1 MGSEA
6 DHHYEVTLALDVSPE
21 SAQRLRAAWSS
32 LGGAV
37 DVRLDE
43 GAWICH
49 VHTDDIGAALDAAIE
64 VGRPRSIRVVDLHEA
79 PAPDLSQGIEFESA
93 DSFEVLAAPIGVVC
107 LAAGRGLSRAFHD
120 LRAQSV
126 VMVPAGVMPRLADL
140 VAAVDA
146 VPAAEVILLPNN
158 TTLVPLAEQVDGL
171 SEKAVVVV
179 PTRSMPQ
186 GLAAMMGYSL
196 QESVLDVAAEEMS
209 AAASSIVDAEVI
221 RAERDAR
228 VPFGRINQ
236 GDWVGV
242 ADGTVIV
249 ADPDLETAL
258 RQVVAG
264 IWLDGSERVTL
275 ITGEGARPV
284 ATKALEAWIG
294 DVHTGTQVVV
304 WEGGQPRSPYLVSI
318 E

>member
-1 MGSEA
+1 MDSA
-6 DHHYEVTLALDVSPE
+6 TDHRYEVTLALDAPDEAAE
-21 SAQRLRAAWSS
+21 SLRGAWKE
-32 LGGAV
+32 LGASV

-49 VHTDDIGAALDAAIE
+49 VHTDDIGAVIEAAIS
-64 VGRPRSIRVVDLHEA
+64 VGRPHSIRVVDLRDVGA
-79 PAPDLSQGIEFESA
+79 SRPRVGFERA
-93 DSFEVLAAPIGVVC
+93 ESFEVMAAPVGVVVV
-107 LAAGRGLSRAFHD
+107 AEGLGLIDAFRS
-120 LRAQSV
+120 LNAQSV
-126 VMVPAGVMPRLADL
+126 VIGTTPRLEDL

-146 VPAAEVILLPNN
+146 VPAPEVILLPNS

-171 SEKAVVVV
+171 SEKVVVVV
-179 PTRSMPQ
+179 PTRSIPQ

-196 QESVLDVAAEEMS
+196 QESSIYVAAEEMS

-221 RAERDAR
+221 HAERDAR
-228 VPFGRINQ
+228 VPFGRINR

-264 IWLDGSERVTL
+264 IWLEGTERITVVT
-275 ITGEGARPV
+275 GAGARPT
-284 ATKALEAWIG
+284 ATKSLEAWVG
-294 DVHTGTQVVV
+294 DVHTGTDVVV
-304 WEGGQPRSPYLVSI
+304 WEGGQRQAPYLVSI